1 MKSKILQLETE
12 DGLLE
17 DFYPITHCK
26 CVMLNEE
33 TNLDDYL
40 NEIIKC
46 APHKHSNKGILD
58 KITKEYT
65 KEKDEQLQ
73 SVINKTTKIKT
84 NEILSVNN
92 WYGDNAPYTYMV
104 SVDNVSTDSNVSL
117 MVTDGTE
124 IEQYN
129 AITTADITITSTGVG
144 EGIIILTAFGT
155 KPTIDI
161 PITIVVN
168 GKK

>member
-84 NEILSVNN
+84 LRESMQQSCSLEDSDIQILK
-92 WYGDNAPYTYMV
+92 
-104 SVDNVSTDSNVSL
+104 L
-117 MVTDGTE
+117 
-124 IEQYN
+124 IEKN
-129 AITTADITITSTGVG
+129 LIKT
-144 EGIIILTAFGT
+144 
-155 KPTIDI
+155 
-161 PITIVVN
+161 
-168 GKK
+168 